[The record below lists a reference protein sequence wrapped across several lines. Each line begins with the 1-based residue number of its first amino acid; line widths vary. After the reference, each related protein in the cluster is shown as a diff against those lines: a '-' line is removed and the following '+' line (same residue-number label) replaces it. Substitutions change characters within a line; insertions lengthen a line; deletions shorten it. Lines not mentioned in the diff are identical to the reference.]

1 MPACKCLTS
10 TIGRHSAELVVE
22 DRLAEHIEAW
32 LDEWGTRVAWLMFV
46 RCASVARRPSQTA
59 LAGSTI
65 WAWPSF
71 GSVDFASTI
80 GMIGRIR
87 RPMSTTKCVCAAT
100 RTEKEGVLHRA
111 LVKQVGVDWR
121 VAAAELGAGS
131 ARKV

>member
-1 MPACKCLTS
+1 VVQVLTS
-10 TIGRHSAELVVE
+10 TTGRHSAELVVG

-32 LDEWGTRVAWLMFV
+32 LDEWGTRVGWLIFV
-46 RCASVARRPSQTA
+46 RCASVARPAFQTA

-87 RPMSTTKCVCAAT
+87 RP
-100 RTEKEGVLHRA
+100 R
-111 LVKQVGVDWR
+111 VDWR
-121 VAAAELGAGS
+121 VAGAELGAGS